1 MFPFAAGPLTGLMTE
16 NTRNETVLVTGA
28 SGKTGRQVAESA
40 KAAGFGVRA
49 ASRSSEVRFDWYDSS
64 TWTEALRGADAAYLA
79 YTPDIGAPGA
89 AENIAALAR
98 QAQELGVRRLV
109 MLSARGERQAE
120 PAERALR
127 ESGAGW
133 TVVQADWFFQNFSE
147 GLLLEGVRSGEF
159 VFPAGEVKVP
169 FIDTRD
175 LADVVVKA
183 LTDSSYAGRTLEITG
198 ARLLSFREAM
208 AEISAAAGREIRYV
222 PVSTKEYGAILAG
235 FGLPPEEV
243 AFMEEVFDGLLDG
256 GNARSTETVRQV
268 LGRAP
273 RDFTDF
279 ARELAATG
287 VWKV

>member
-1 MFPFAAGPLTGLMTE
+1 MTE

-40 KAAGFGVRA
+40 KAAGFDVRA

-64 TWTEALRGADAAYLA
+64 TWAEALRGADAAYLA

-98 QAQELGVRRLV
+98 LAQELGVRRLV

-127 ESGAGW
+127 ESGAEW

-147 GLLLEGVRSGEF
+147 GLLLEGVQSGEF

-183 LTDSSYAGRTLEITG
+183 LTDPSYAGRTLEITG
-198 ARLLSFREAM
+198 ARLLTFREAM
-208 AEISAAAGREIRYV
+208 AEITAAAGREIRYV
-222 PVSTKEYGAILAG
+222 PVPTKEYGAILAG

>member
-1 MFPFAAGPLTGLMTE
+1 MFPFCARPLTGLMTE

-98 QAQELGVRRLV
+98 LAQELGVRRLV

-127 ESGAGW
+127 ESGAEW

-147 GLLLEGVRSGEF
+147 GLLLEGVQSGEF

-208 AEISAAAGREIRYV
+208 AEITAAAGREIRYV
-222 PVSTKEYGAILAG
+222 PVPTKEYGAILAG

>member
-1 MFPFAAGPLTGLMTE
+1 MFPFCARPLTGLMTE

-40 KAAGFGVRA
+40 KAAGFDVRA

-64 TWTEALRGADAAYLA
+64 TWAEALRGADAAYLA

-98 QAQELGVRRLV
+98 LAQELGVRRLV

-127 ESGAGW
+127 ESGAEW

-147 GLLLEGVRSGEF
+147 GLLLEGVQSGEF

-208 AEISAAAGREIRYV
+208 AEITAAAGREIRYV
-222 PVSTKEYGAILAG
+222 PVPTKEYGAILAG

-256 GNARSTETVRQV
+256 GNAQSTETVRQV

>member
-1 MFPFAAGPLTGLMTE
+1 MTE

-40 KAAGFGVRA
+40 KAAGFDVRA

-98 QAQELGVRRLV
+98 LAQELGVRRLV

-127 ESGAGW
+127 ESGAEW

-147 GLLLEGVRSGEF
+147 GLLLEGVQSGEL

-208 AEISAAAGREIRYV
+208 AEITAAAGREIRYV
-222 PVSTKEYGAILAG
+222 PVPTKEYGAILAG

-256 GNARSTETVRQV
+256 GNAQSTETVRQV

>member
-1 MFPFAAGPLTGLMTE
+1 
-16 NTRNETVLVTGA
+16 
-28 SGKTGRQVAESA
+28 
-40 KAAGFGVRA
+40 
-49 ASRSSEVRFDWYDSS
+49 
-64 TWTEALRGADAAYLA
+64 
-79 YTPDIGAPGA
+79 
-89 AENIAALAR
+89 
-98 QAQELGVRRLV
+98 
-109 MLSARGERQAE
+109 
-120 PAERALR
+120 
-127 ESGAGW
+127 
-133 TVVQADWFFQNFSE
+133 
-147 GLLLEGVRSGEF
+147 
-159 VFPAGEVKVP
+159 VFPAGEVEVP

-175 LADVVVKA
+175 LADVVVTA

-198 ARLLSFREAM
+198 ARLLTFREAM
-208 AEISAAAGREIRYV
+208 AEITAAAGREIRYV

-256 GNARSTETVRQV
+256 HNARSTETVRQV

>member
-1 MFPFAAGPLTGLMTE
+1 MFPFGARPLTGLMTE

-40 KAAGFGVRA
+40 KAAGFDVRA

-64 TWTEALRGADAAYLA
+64 TWAEALRGADAAYLA

-98 QAQELGVRRLV
+98 LAQELGVRRLV

-127 ESGAGW
+127 ESGAEW

-147 GLLLEGVRSGEF
+147 GLLLEGVQSGEF

-183 LTDSSYAGRTLEITG
+183 LTDPSYAGRTLEITG
-198 ARLLSFREAM
+198 ARLLTFREAM
-208 AEISAAAGREIRYV
+208 AEITAAAGREIRYV
-222 PVSTKEYGAILAG
+222 PVPTKEYGAILAG

>member
-1 MFPFAAGPLTGLMTE
+1 MFPFCARPLTGLMTE
-16 NTRNETVLVTGA
+16 NTRNETVLVTRPP
-28 SGKTGRQVAESA
+28 GKTGRQVAESA
-40 KAAGFGVRA
+40 KAAGFDVRA

-64 TWTEALRGADAAYLA
+64 TWAEALRGADAAYLA

-98 QAQELGVRRLV
+98 LAQELGVRRLV

-127 ESGAGW
+127 ESGAEW

-147 GLLLEGVRSGEF
+147 GLLLEGVQSGEF

-208 AEISAAAGREIRYV
+208 AEITAAAGREIRYV
-222 PVSTKEYGAILAG
+222 PVPTKEYGAILAG

-256 GNARSTETVRQV
+256 GNAQSTETVRQV

>member
-1 MFPFAAGPLTGLMTE
+1 MTE

-40 KAAGFGVRA
+40 KAAGFDVRA

-64 TWTEALRGADAAYLA
+64 TWAEALRGADAAYLA

-98 QAQELGVRRLV
+98 LAQELGVRRLV

-127 ESGAGW
+127 ESGAEW

-183 LTDSSYAGRTLEITG
+183 LTDPSYAGRTLEITG

-208 AEISAAAGREIRYV
+208 AEITAAAGREIRYV
-222 PVSTKEYGAILAG
+222 PVPTKEYGAILAG

>member
-1 MFPFAAGPLTGLMTE
+1 MTE

-40 KAAGFGVRA
+40 KAAGFDVRA

-64 TWTEALRGADAAYLA
+64 TWAEALRGADAAYLA

-98 QAQELGVRRLV
+98 LAQELGVRRLV

-127 ESGAGW
+127 ESGAEW

-147 GLLLEGVRSGEF
+147 GLLLEGVQSGEF

-208 AEISAAAGREIRYV
+208 AEITAAAGREIRYV
-222 PVSTKEYGAILAG
+222 PVPTKEYGAILAG

-256 GNARSTETVRQV
+256 GNVQSTETVRQV

>member
-1 MFPFAAGPLTGLMTE
+1 MTE

-40 KAAGFGVRA
+40 KAAGFDVRA

-64 TWTEALRGADAAYLA
+64 TWAEALRGADAAYLA

-98 QAQELGVRRLV
+98 LAQELGVRRLV

-127 ESGAGW
+127 ESGAEW

-147 GLLLEGVRSGEF
+147 GLLLEGVQSGEF

-208 AEISAAAGREIRYV
+208 AEITAAAGREIRYV
-222 PVSTKEYGAILAG
+222 PVPTKEYGAILAG

-256 GNARSTETVRQV
+256 GNAQSTETVRQV

>member
-1 MFPFAAGPLTGLMTE
+1 MFPFGARPLTGLMTE

-40 KAAGFGVRA
+40 KAAGFDVRA

-64 TWTEALRGADAAYLA
+64 TWAEALRGADAAYLA

-98 QAQELGVRRLV
+98 LAQELGVRRLV

-127 ESGAGW
+127 ESGAEW

-147 GLLLEGVRSGEF
+147 GLLLEGVQSGEF

-169 FIDTRD
+169 FVDTRD

-208 AEISAAAGREIRYV
+208 AEITAAAGREIRYV
-222 PVSTKEYGAILAG
+222 PVPTKEYGAILAG

-256 GNARSTETVRQV
+256 GNAQSTETVRQV

>member
-1 MFPFAAGPLTGLMTE
+1 MTE

-64 TWTEALRGADAAYLA
+64 TWAEALRGADAAYLA

-98 QAQELGVRRLV
+98 LAQELGVRRLV

-127 ESGAGW
+127 QSGAEW

-198 ARLLSFREAM
+198 ARLLTFREAM
-208 AEISAAAGREIRYV
+208 AEITAAAGREIRYV
-222 PVSTKEYGAILAG
+222 PVPTKEYGAILAG

-256 GNARSTETVRQV
+256 GNARSTETVGQV

>member
-1 MFPFAAGPLTGLMTE
+1 MTE

-40 KAAGFGVRA
+40 KAAGFDVRA

-64 TWTEALRGADAAYLA
+64 TWAEALRGADAAYLA

-98 QAQELGVRRLV
+98 LAQELGVRRLV

-127 ESGAGW
+127 ESGAEW

-198 ARLLSFREAM
+198 ARLLTFREAM
-208 AEISAAAGREIRYV
+208 AEITAAAGREIRYV
-222 PVSTKEYGAILAG
+222 PVPTKEYGAILAG

>member
-1 MFPFAAGPLTGLMTE
+1 MTE

-40 KAAGFGVRA
+40 KAAGFDVRA

-98 QAQELGVRRLV
+98 LAQELGVRRLV

-127 ESGAGW
+127 ESGAEW

-147 GLLLEGVRSGEF
+147 GLLLEGVQSGEF

-208 AEISAAAGREIRYV
+208 AEITAAAGREIRYV
-222 PVSTKEYGAILAG
+222 PVPTKEYGAILAG

>member
-1 MFPFAAGPLTGLMTE
+1 MTE

-40 KAAGFGVRA
+40 KAAGFDVRA

-64 TWTEALRGADAAYLA
+64 TWAEALRGADAAYLA

-98 QAQELGVRRLV
+98 LAQELGVRRLV

-127 ESGAGW
+127 ESGAEW

-147 GLLLEGVRSGEF
+147 GLLLEGVQSGEL

-175 LADVVVKA
+175 LADIVVKS

-208 AEISAAAGREIRYV
+208 AEITAAAGREIRYV
-222 PVSTKEYGAILAG
+222 PVPTKEYGAILAG

>member
-1 MFPFAAGPLTGLMTE
+1 MFPFGAGPLTGLMTE
-16 NTRNETVLVTGA
+16 YTRNETVLVTGA

-40 KAAGFGVRA
+40 KAAGFDVRA

-64 TWTEALRGADAAYLA
+64 TWAEALRGADAAYLA

-98 QAQELGVRRLV
+98 LAQELGVRRLV

-127 ESGAGW
+127 ESGAEW

-175 LADVVVKA
+175 LADVVVSA

-198 ARLLSFREAM
+198 ARLLTFRETM
-208 AEISAAAGREIRYV
+208 AEISAAAGRDIRYLPV
-222 PVSTKEYGAILAG
+222 PTKEYGAILAG
-235 FGLPPEEV
+235 FGLPAEEV

-256 GNARSTETVRQV
+256 GNAQSTETVRQV

>member
-1 MFPFAAGPLTGLMTE
+1 MTE

-40 KAAGFGVRA
+40 KAAGFDVRA

-64 TWTEALRGADAAYLA
+64 TWAEALRGADAAYLA

-98 QAQELGVRRLV
+98 LAQELGVRRLV

-127 ESGAGW
+127 ESGAEW

-147 GLLLEGVRSGEF
+147 GLLLEGVQSGEF

-169 FIDTRD
+169 FVDTRD

-208 AEISAAAGREIRYV
+208 AEITAAAGREIRYV
-222 PVSTKEYGAILAG
+222 PVPTKEYGAILAG

-256 GNARSTETVRQV
+256 GNAQSTETVRQV

>member
-1 MFPFAAGPLTGLMTE
+1 MTE

-40 KAAGFGVRA
+40 KAAGFDVRA

-64 TWTEALRGADAAYLA
+64 TWAEALRGADAAYLA

-98 QAQELGVRRLV
+98 LAQELGVRRLV

-127 ESGAGW
+127 ESGAEW

-147 GLLLEGVRSGEF
+147 GLLLEGVQSGEF

-183 LTDSSYAGRTLEITG
+183 LTDPSYAGRTLEITG

-208 AEISAAAGREIRYV
+208 AEITAAAGREIRYV
-222 PVSTKEYGAILAG
+222 PVPTKEYGAILAG

>member
-1 MFPFAAGPLTGLMTE
+1 MFPCRARPLTGLMTE

-28 SGKTGRQVAESA
+28 SGRTGRRVAEAA
-40 KAAGFGVRA
+40 KAAGFEVRS
-49 ASRSSEVRFDWYDSS
+49 ASRSGDVRFDWYDRS
-64 TWTEALRGADAAYLA
+64 TWDEALRGVDAAYLA

-89 AENIAALAR
+89 AENIAAIAR
-98 QAQELGVRRLV
+98 LAQELGVRRLV

-120 PAERALR
+120 PTERALR

-147 GLLLEGVRSGEF
+147 GLLVDGVRGGEF
-159 VFPAGEVKVP
+159 VFPAGEVAVP

-183 LTDSSYAGRTLEITG
+183 LTDPSYAGRTLEVTG
-198 ARLLSFREAM
+198 ARLLSFGEAI
-208 AEISAAAGREIRYV
+208 AEISAAAGRDIRYV

-243 AFMEEVFDGLLDG
+243 TFMEEVFDGLLDG
-256 GNARSTETVRQV
+256 SNAKATDTVQRV

-279 ARELAATG
+279 AREHAAAG

>member
-1 MFPFAAGPLTGLMTE
+1 MFPFGAGPLTGLMTE

-40 KAAGFGVRA
+40 KAAGFDVRA

-64 TWTEALRGADAAYLA
+64 TWAEALRGADAAYLA

-89 AENIAALAR
+89 GENIAALAR
-98 QAQELGVRRLV
+98 LAQELGVRRLV

-127 ESGAGW
+127 DSGAEW

-159 VFPAGEVKVP
+159 VFPAGEVEVP

-175 LADVVVKA
+175 LADVVVSA

-198 ARLLSFREAM
+198 ARLLTFREAM
-208 AEISAAAGREIRYV
+208 AEISAAAGRDIRYLPV
-222 PVSTKEYGAILAG
+222 PTKEYGAILAG
-235 FGLPPEEV
+235 FGLPAEEV

-256 GNARSTETVRQV
+256 GNAQSTETVRQV

>member
-1 MFPFAAGPLTGLMTE
+1 MTE

-40 KAAGFGVRA
+40 KTAGFDVRA

-64 TWTEALRGADAAYLA
+64 TWAEALRGADAAYLA

-98 QAQELGVRRLV
+98 LAQELGVRRLV

-127 ESGAGW
+127 ESGAEW

-147 GLLLEGVRSGEF
+147 GLLLEGVQSGEF

-183 LTDSSYAGRTLEITG
+183 LTDPSYAGRTLEITG
-198 ARLLSFREAM
+198 ARLLTFREAM
-208 AEISAAAGREIRYV
+208 AEITAAAGREIRYV
-222 PVSTKEYGAILAG
+222 PVPTKEYGAILAG

-256 GNARSTETVRQV
+256 GNAQSTETVRQV

>member
-1 MFPFAAGPLTGLMTE
+1 MTE

-40 KAAGFGVRA
+40 KAAGFDVRA

-64 TWTEALRGADAAYLA
+64 TWAEALRGADAAYLA

-98 QAQELGVRRLV
+98 LAQELGVRRLV

-127 ESGAGW
+127 ESGAEW

-147 GLLLEGVRSGEF
+147 GLLLEGVQSGEF

-175 LADVVVKA
+175 LADVVVKT

-208 AEISAAAGREIRYV
+208 AEITAAAGREIRYV
-222 PVSTKEYGAILAG
+222 PVPTKEYGAILAG

-256 GNARSTETVRQV
+256 GNAQSTETVRQV

>member
-1 MFPFAAGPLTGLMTE
+1 MTE

-28 SGKTGRQVAESA
+28 SGKTGRRVAESA

-49 ASRSSEVRFDWYDSS
+49 ASRSSEVSFDWYDSS
-64 TWTEALRGADAAYLA
+64 TWAEALRGADAAYLA

-98 QAQELGVRRLV
+98 LAQELGVRRLV

-183 LTDSSYAGRTLEITG
+183 LTDSSYAGRTLEVTG

-208 AEISAAAGREIRYV
+208 AEISTAAGREIRYT
-222 PVSTKEYGAILAG
+222 PVSTKEYGASLAG

-256 GNARSTETVRQV
+256 HNAQSTETVRQV

-279 ARELAATG
+279 ARELTATG
-287 VWKV
+287 VWKA

>member
-1 MFPFAAGPLTGLMTE
+1 MTE

-98 QAQELGVRRLV
+98 LAQELGVRRLV

-127 ESGAGW
+127 ESGAEW

-147 GLLLEGVRSGEF
+147 GLLLEGVQSGEF

-208 AEISAAAGREIRYV
+208 AEITAAAGREIRYV
-222 PVSTKEYGAILAG
+222 PVPTKEYGAILAG